1 VSGQAAA
8 GRRGRD
14 RRPVSPSRPIRT
26 VFFGSGSFALPV
38 LEALAGLPGFELAAI
53 VSAPDRPAGRAGIL
67 TPTPAALRTRELD
80 LPLLQPRR
88 VRSPESIA
96 ALAAFAPDLAVLAD
110 YGQLIPES
118 LIGLPRLG
126 FLNLHPSALPRHRGA
141 SPVQATI
148 LAGDTTSA
156 VTLLCLTAELDAGPI
171 VASAPV
177 EVRPDD
183 TAPVLERRAAGAAA
197 GLLVRTLPDW
207 VAGRIEPVPQAAAGV
222 TMTHPLRREDGLLD
236 PAHPAADLERQVR
249 AFQPWPGSHLQ
260 TPLGRIVVW
269 SSSVEPGLAGDE
281 PGRLVADERGLVLPT
296 TSDRLRLETV
306 QLAGGRPM
314 RSTELLRGH
323 SLPAGAPGRTAP
335 GSR

>member
-1 VSGQAAA
+1 M
-8 GRRGRD
+8 
-14 RRPVSPSRPIRT
+14 
-26 VFFGSGSFALPV
+26 FFGSGSFALPI
-38 LEALAGLPGFELAAI
+38 LEALAGLPDFELAAI
-53 VSAPDRPAGRAGIL
+53 VSAPDRPAGRAGSL
-67 TPTPAALRTRELD
+67 TPTPAALRARELG

-88 VRSPESIA
+88 VGSPESMV
-96 ALAAFAPDLAVLAD
+96 ALAAIAPDLAVLAD

-118 LIGLPRLG
+118 LIEMPRLG

-141 SPVQATI
+141 SPVPATI

-171 VASAPV
+171 VASVPL
-177 EVRPDD
+177 EVRLDD
-183 TAPVLERRAAGAAA
+183 TAPVVEQRAAAAA
-197 GLLVRTLPDW
+197 ASLLVRTLPDW

-222 TMTHPLRREDGLLD
+222 TMTRPLRREDGLLD
-236 PAHPAADLERQVR
+236 PGHPAAELERQVR

-269 SSSVEPGLAGDE
+269 SSSVEAGLAGDE

-296 TSDRLRLETV
+296 ASGRLRLETV
-306 QLAGGRPM
+306 QLAGGHLM
-314 RSTELLRGH
+314 RSIELLRGH
-323 SLPAGAPGRTAP
+323 PLPAADPGRTAS